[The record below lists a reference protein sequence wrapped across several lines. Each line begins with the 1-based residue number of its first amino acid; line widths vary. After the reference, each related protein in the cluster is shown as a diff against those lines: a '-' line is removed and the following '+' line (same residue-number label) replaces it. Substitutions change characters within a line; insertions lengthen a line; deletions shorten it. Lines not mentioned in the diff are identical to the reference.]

1 MKHAI
6 YFFVGFSVFVLSGC
20 GRASTPE
27 QLDSHVA
34 VPLEDGASS
43 EANGLPVG
51 YLGDTESIT
60 LLTDRR
66 IIVPVIGTSEK
77 QITEDEARWIFGGI
91 EGTILREYVMQLQ
104 TRDAPGCANGEKKPV
119 GNTDWYV
126 LSLEEGAAG
135 SIYTTTQY
143 TQESAPGEWCV
154 QFDCVR
160 RIQNVV
166 SEEEML
172 TSYPDELIVSQCE
185 AFLRGV
191 RIESK
196 A

>member
-6 YFFVGFSVFVLSGC
+6 YFFVGLSLCVLSGC
-20 GRASTPE
+20 GSTTTSE
-27 QLDSHVA
+27 QVDSQVA
-34 VPLEDGASS
+34 VPLEDGARS
-43 EANGLPVG
+43 EANALPVG

-77 QITEDEARWIFGGI
+77 QITDEEARWIFGGI

-104 TRDAPGCANGEKKPV
+104 TLDAPGCVNGEKKPV

-126 LSLEEGAAG
+126 RSLEEGSAG

-191 RIESK
+191 RVEAS
-196 A
+196 